1 MYGMARG
8 TNMYALPQKISKM
21 EEGKLASISLQK
33 FTELEELAEEIMGD
47 KHQVSWHLDKLQN
60 TPQLICIS
68 WKKE

>member
-1 MYGMARG
+1 
-8 TNMYALPQKISKM
+8 M

-60 TPQLICIS
+60 TPQLFCIS
-68 WKKE
+68 WNKNKLDCIPTRSSENAA